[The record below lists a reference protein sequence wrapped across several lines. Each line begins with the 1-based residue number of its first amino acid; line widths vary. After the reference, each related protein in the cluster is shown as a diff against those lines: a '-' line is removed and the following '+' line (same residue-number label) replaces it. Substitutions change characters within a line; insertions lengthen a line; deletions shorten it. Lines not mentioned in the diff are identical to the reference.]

1 MRLVPNVQFSVTLK
15 ISLDLPLPRISSLPA
30 SEPPLPRSPTVIMP
44 AIAGRLGRTI
54 AKPAGRKTGPVNLVK
69 GCCDPAR
76 AGPAGNTGGLT
87 RAYRA
92 TAR

>member
-1 MRLVPNVQFSVTLK
+1 MIYLQ
-15 ISLDLPLPRISSLPA
+15 DLYLAGSTA
-30 SEPPLPRSPTVIMP
+30 AGGMP

-54 AKPAGRKTGPVNLVK
+54 AKPTFKMTGPVNLVE

-76 AGPAGNTGGLT
+76 RRPAGYTGGIT
-87 RAYRA
+87 GAYRA